1 MLEKAIVFAI
11 NTHKNQKRKDNNP
24 YIVHPFEVALLLA
37 KANADDNLIAAGL
50 LHDTIEDASIS
61 KETLLKEFNEDIA
74 NLVSKDSED
83 KSKSW
88 EERKEKVILDTKNS
102 DERYQL
108 LVLAD
113 KLANLKDLDE
123 SIRKDGD
130 MIWNKFKRDKKEQ
143 AWFYNELAFSFTK
156 LKDKDIY
163 KEYVFYVNKLFK
175 EELENGSKN

>member
-11 NTHKNQKRKDNNP
+11 TTHKDQKRKDNNP

-50 LHDTIEDASIS
+50 LHDTIEDGSIS

-74 NLVSKDSED
+74 SLVSKDSED

-88 EERKEKVILDTKNS
+88 EERKEKVLSDVKNS
-102 DERYQL
+102 DERYKL

-130 MIWNKFKRDKKEQ
+130 MIWTRFKRGKKEQ
-143 AWFYNELAFSFTK
+143 AWFFNELINACDS

-163 KEYVFYVNKLFK
+163 KEYVYYVNKLFK